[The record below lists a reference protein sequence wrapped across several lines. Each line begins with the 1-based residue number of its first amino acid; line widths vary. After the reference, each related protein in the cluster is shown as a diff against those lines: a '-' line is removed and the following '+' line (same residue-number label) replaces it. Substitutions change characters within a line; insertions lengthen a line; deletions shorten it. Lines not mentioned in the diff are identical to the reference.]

1 MSIINSQPF
10 KILIDNRVLECLSE
24 RSRFLSKE
32 QAFLDLLN
40 RRVAEPTTIT
50 KNERTF
56 VLQEGE
62 AETSVN
68 VLAEEWKWDRKKVR
82 KFLADL
88 NDAGCI
94 VTRKLP
100 YASVST
106 FPCIINSPSQN
117 AVLSPSLNE
126 ESSPSDYD
134 SLSPSTKEGNTPSET
149 PDLIQSLRYDQDP
162 LALDEVT
169 RTRLKSVIDR
179 FRSRLPLLECPDYDQ
194 RTEKAIYSVY
204 ILGMNG
210 DDELMDRL
218 LSIIAKDPLK
228 NGKMASMTG
237 RKTDKE
243 SFTSLFSPRWQ
254 ELLFPRTDISEPE
267 PKL

>member
-1 MSIINSQPF
+1 MPTINSQPF
-10 KILIDNRVLECLSE
+10 RILIDNKVLECLSE
-24 RSRFLSKE
+24 RSRCLSKE
-32 QAFLDLLN
+32 QAFLDLLS
-40 RRVAEPTTIT
+40 RRVSEPTTVN
-50 KNERTF
+50 KNDRTF

-68 VLAEEWKWDRKKVR
+68 VLAEQWDWDRKKVR

-106 FPCIINSPSQN
+106 FPCIITSPSQIV
-117 AVLSPSLNE
+117 ALCPSGE
-126 ESSPSDYD
+126 EQSSPSETD
-134 SLSPSTKEGNTPSET
+134 SFAPSTKEEKPSDNSGHT
-149 PDLIQSLRYDQDP
+149 MLSLRYDQDP
-162 LALDEVT
+162 LALDEET
-169 RTRLKSVIDR
+169 RTLLKSVLDR

-210 DDELMDRL
+210 DDELLDRL
-218 LSIIAKDPLK
+218 LSLIAKDPLK
-228 NGKMASMTG
+228 NGKMASVTG
-237 RKTDKE
+237 RKTDRE
-243 SFTSLFSPRWQ
+243 SFSSLFSPRWQ
-254 ELLFPRTDISEPE
+254 ELLFPRADTSEPE

>member
-32 QAFLDLLN
+32 QAFLDLLK

-50 KNERTF
+50 KNDRTF
-56 VLQEGE
+56 ILQEGE

-68 VLAEEWKWDRKKVR
+68 VLAEQWEWDRKKVR

-106 FPCIINSPSQN
+106 FPCI
-117 AVLSPSLNE
+117 VTSPSLVENDSPSMDE
-126 ESSPSDYD
+126 ESSPSETN
-134 SLSPSTKEGNTPSET
+134 SFSPSTKEGNPSSEPT
-149 PDLIQSLRYDQDP
+149 GFIQSLRYDQDP
-162 LALDEVT
+162 LALDEET

-179 FRSRLPLLECPDYDQ
+179 FRGRLPLLECPDYDQ

-218 LSIIAKDPLK
+218 LSMVAKDPLK

-254 ELLFPRTDISEPE
+254 ELLFPRIDISEPE
-267 PKL
+267 PQL